1 MSERGKIEFPL
12 EFPIKVMGRKD
23 VALASVA
30 RGIVEKHAGELRDD
44 QVRERPSG
52 AGNFLAVTFVIEATS
67 QEQLDNIYRE
77 LTACEAVLMAL

>member
-1 MSERGKIEFPL
+1 MSERGKIEFPT

-23 VALASVA
+23 VELARVTRA
-30 RGIVEKHAGELRDD
+30 IVERHAGELRDD

-52 AGNFLAVTFVIEATS
+52 AGNFLAVTFVIQALS

-77 LTACEAVLMAL
+77 LTACDAVLMAL